1 VNKSSWVAA
10 HVEGPVN
17 DDIEP
22 WDLTPDQRNLQ
33 NQFAHTSPVYIIVGD
48 EPITPSRDDVDFLI
62 AWVDAA
68 RRAFRGLDR
77 IWEGHPEE
85 SYLASSFT
93 DEQRKEIT
101 EAFEKRAADAKAA
114 LARLLK

>member
-1 VNKSSWVAA
+1 
-10 HVEGPVN
+10 VEGPVN